1 MPLKAAADTTEQR
14 NERAQDQHDRR
25 EERADHHLR
34 GDDLQGDLDDS
45 HKGHVDVD
53 NYDPTRAHRIGSLL
67 GRPRDERVRQAHTS
81 TTFASLPQSDLRE
94 SSRTPLF

>member
-53 NYDPTRAHRIGSLL
+53 NYDPNGFAK
-67 GRPRDERVRQAHTS
+67 AHTS